1 MTLFWLWSPHV
12 IWKFVPDPRTN
23 LWKGSLTKGFCF
35 DGGYTNSAVV
45 TGRKELPRW
54 CVNPEP
60 RGANAQWVWC
70 GLTWKL
76 WLLVLQLHFR
86 LSKVY
91 SECTTVHLSGK
102 FEGTNECFCGVDGY
116 VLTNWMNS
124 SKFNIR
130 YIASICHLLMLR
142 VVTSTFLTWSEK
154 SPSVSPVATD
164 WATGPGAADLLDL
177 LDTTGIASVF
187 PSVSCNLFSHPGLNI
202 RNTFLHNW
210 NGCIKLVQS
219 ARCLQVDHL
228 RMADDI

>member
-70 GLTWKL
+70 DLTWNL
-76 WLLVLQLHFR
+76 WLLVLQLHFW

-91 SECTTVHLSGK
+91 SECTTVHQTAKPHSGPIWKVWRHKWVFLWYRRLRPDKSNEFIEVQYTLHCKYLSLVDAESCHANIFGMVRK
-102 FEGTNECFCGVDGY
+102 VGDSISCRYWLSNRSWVNWPFRPFRYNWHCFR
-116 VLTNWMNS
+116 L
-124 SKFNIR
+124 
-130 YIASICHLLMLR
+130 
-142 VVTSTFLTWSEK
+142 
-154 SPSVSPVATD
+154 SVSQ
-164 WATGPGAADLLDL
+164 L
-177 LDTTGIASVF
+177 
-187 PSVSCNLFSHPGLNI
+187 
-202 RNTFLHNW
+202 
-210 NGCIKLVQS
+210 
-219 ARCLQVDHL
+219 
-228 RMADDI
+228 